1 MQRSFRLIY
10 IIGLVLLMTMPFAA
24 SAQTSSINAYSP
36 YSMYGPGELMTPGS
50 VQMRSLGGIGIG
62 MRAIGQINPQNPAAA
77 SIAPRKSFLF
87 DVGIDGTH
95 FRNSQPKYNAQG
107 EMISKAKTVYN
118 SANIHS
124 IALTFPVYRNL
135 GVSLNVSPYSSV
147 GYKVKTTDQN
157 QDNWADIGRV
167 MYGYEGEGDITEVK
181 LSVGWAPWR
190 RLSIGVAAK
199 YCWGDIT
206 RSYKAQVTDQI
217 TGIGTFSPT
226 VGRDNYVV
234 SNFKFQFGLQW
245 NILLTETRI
254 FTLGATYDLGGVLNP
269 KKESYVYTDNV
280 INSIQSIP
288 VRDRINSLE
297 LRVPHQFGVGLFFR
311 DRAIAW
317 GVDYVYAAWGSNNS
331 SYQENTNPN
340 NLEVTY
346 CNTHTIKLGFELTPR
361 VSDVRNYLNR
371 ISYRVGA
378 RLGNNY
384 QMFGG
389 QRVNEMAITAGLGFP
404 VKVWGASSV
413 NVGFEYGRRS
423 VPGTANIGVQKIGL
437 VNQNYYKVSIGFSLF
452 SADTSD
458 YWFVRQKYD

>member
-199 YCWGDIT
+199 YYWGDIT

-269 KKESYVYTDNV
+269 KKESYVYTDNI

-423 VPGTANIGVQKIGL
+423 VPGTANIGAQKIGL

>member
-1 MQRSFRLIY
+1 
-10 IIGLVLLMTMPFAA
+10 MPFAA

-199 YCWGDIT
+199 YYWGDIT

-269 KKESYVYTDNV
+269 KKESYVYTDNI

-423 VPGTANIGVQKIGL
+423 VPGTANIGAQKIGL

>member
-87 DVGIDGTH
+87 DFGIDGTH

-199 YCWGDIT
+199 YYWGDIT

-269 KKESYVYTDNV
+269 KKESYVYTDNI

-404 VKVWGASSV
+404 VKV
-413 NVGFEYGRRS
+413 
-423 VPGTANIGVQKIGL
+423 
-437 VNQNYYKVSIGFSLF
+437 
-452 SADTSD
+452 
-458 YWFVRQKYD
+458 

>member
-1 MQRSFRLIY
+1 
-10 IIGLVLLMTMPFAA
+10 MPFAA

-87 DVGIDGTH
+87 DFGIDGTH

-199 YCWGDIT
+199 YYWGDIT

-269 KKESYVYTDNV
+269 KKESYVYTDNI

-423 VPGTANIGVQKIGL
+423 VPGTANIGAQKIGL

>member
-87 DVGIDGTH
+87 DFGIDGTH

-199 YCWGDIT
+199 YYWGDIT

-269 KKESYVYTDNV
+269 KKESYVYTDNI

-423 VPGTANIGVQKIGL
+423 VPGTANIGAQKIGL

>member
-1 MQRSFRLIY
+1 
-10 IIGLVLLMTMPFAA
+10 MPFAA

-199 YCWGDIT
+199 YYWGDIT

-423 VPGTANIGVQKIGL
+423 VPGTANIGAQKIGL

>member
-1 MQRSFRLIY
+1 
-10 IIGLVLLMTMPFAA
+10 MPFAA

-199 YCWGDIT
+199 YYWGDIT

-269 KKESYVYTDNV
+269 KKESYVYTDNI

-361 VSDVRNYLNR
+361 VSDVRYYLNR

-423 VPGTANIGVQKIGL
+423 VPGTANIGAQKIGL